1 MQFLKIYI
9 KNQYIL
15 SNIWDLTFLYK
26 KEVQPLTT
34 NSHFLIPISLHGDNN
49 DQIYS
54 ILINRTDH
62 LTLNSISL
70 QPDGVNINSIQD
82 W

>member
-34 NSHFLIPISLHGDNN
+34 NSHFLIPISLHGDNT

-54 ILINRTDH
+54 ILINRTEH